1 MMSPSRSGGDLVSRP
16 AAARASAAPVDDE
29 TIERELGRILASPSF
44 ASSERLKRFLSFIV
58 EETVAG
64 RAETLKEYTVGVRV
78 YDRGDGF
85 DPRADSIVRTEAS
98 RLRMRLSEY
107 YASPGTETGL
117 RIELPKGSYVP
128 IFTPS
133 APPGI
138 PEPSVTPRPTAA
150 ARRSTLESRAPR
162 KTVLAG
168 LLLVAVLL
176 TALPWALQ
184 TRQAFDLEPGT
195 WVLVAALENQTGHE
209 LPEAALE
216 TALEMELARSRSIIV
231 VPRPRVDD
239 TLRLM
244 RKPAGMRV
252 PGDLAR
258 EVALR
263 DGGVRLI
270 VAGTI
275 GGGPGGPYSL
285 WLQLRAVDGVS
296 RYTGEATAADRDG
309 LIDAIRR
316 GAADLRRAV
325 GDLAEDTQVSGRS
338 LEPATTSSLA
348 ALQLYSDG
356 MALVHEGKWAAAEQL
371 LQRAVDLDPDFASA
385 AIYLAHSIRN
395 QGRPP
400 AAWRPYADLAVAASA
415 QSTDVERLFIL
426 GSAAG
431 MNGDHHTAAGHYTAL
446 LQLQPDHYWAVNNL
460 ALTSPDPAQGAVLLQ
475 RRADLRPNDF
485 RTNLSAVEATSA
497 GYRNR
502 KPSDVYR
509 DRARKAA
516 EREDP
521 VFALDMLEAFE
532 GWSGGKPE
540 SLVQTFERVRTA
552 NEAHAPGARVY
563 WVGLTALGL
572 GRLRAFEALAP
583 AFTYPGTRER
593 WLVWSDALRGRSD
606 RAAAHAEGLAAGRP
620 NPLSAIGLVRLG
632 RLAQAKAMLERP
644 AEAIVPMAR
653 AEDVHAVWEVA
664 WAEYLRARGQSGRA
678 VALFDSAIHTLR
690 DSAFAE
696 RFIALHER
704 AILAEAAGDV
714 GLARVLLAEAVAA
727 RALAFPQ
734 ALYFWVQCAEHLARL
749 ERQLGH
755 TDAAA
760 ALEHELG
767 ILLAGADGDARLA
780 AR

>member
-1 MMSPSRSGGDLVSRP
+1 VSRP

-29 TIERELGRILASPSF
+29 AIARELGRILASPSF

-98 RLRMRLSEY
+98 RLRTRLSEY
-107 YASPGTETGL
+107 YAAPGAGTGL

-128 IFTPS
+128 VFTPP
-133 APPGI
+133 AI
-138 PEPSVTPRPTAA
+138 PEPPVTPRPTAA
-150 ARRSTLESRAPR
+150 AQRSTLGSRAPR
-162 KTVLAG
+162 KTVVAG

-176 TALPWALQ
+176 AGLPWALQ
-184 TRQAFDLEPGT
+184 TPQGIDLEPGT
-195 WVLVAALENQTGHE
+195 WVLVAALENQTGDE
-209 LPEAALE
+209 LPEAALG
-216 TALEMELARSRSIIV
+216 TALEMELARSRSITV
-231 VPRPRVDD
+231 VPRPRLDD

-244 RKPAGMRV
+244 RQPAGMRV
-252 PGDLAR
+252 TGDLAR

-263 DGGVRLI
+263 DGGVRVI

-275 GGGPGGPYSL
+275 GGAPGGPYSF
-285 WLQLRAVDGVS
+285 WLQLRSVEGVS

-316 GAADLRRAV
+316 GATDLRRAV
-325 GDLAEDTQVSGRS
+325 GDLSVDTQVSGRS

-348 ALQLYSDG
+348 ALQLYSEG

-400 AAWRPYADLAVAASA
+400 EAWRPYADLAVAASS
-415 QSTDVERLFIL
+415 QSTDVERFFIL
-426 GSAAG
+426 GSVAG
-431 MNGDHHTAAGHYTAL
+431 MEGDRHTAAGHFTAL
-446 LQLQPDHYWAVNNL
+446 LQLQPDHSWAVNNL
-460 ALTSPDPAQGAVLLQ
+460 AHVSTDPAQSALLMQ

-540 SLVQTFERVRTA
+540 SLVQTFERVLTA
-552 NEAHAPGARVY
+552 NEAHAPGARVH

-583 AFTYPGTRER
+583 ALTGHASRER
-593 WLVWSDALRGRSD
+593 WLVWADLARGRSD
-606 RAAAHAEGLAAGRP
+606 RAAAHAQALAAARP
-620 NPLSAIGLVRLG
+620 NALSAIGLVRLG
-632 RLAQAKAMLERP
+632 RLAQARAMLERRTDGH
-644 AEAIVPMAR
+644 VPLAR
-653 AEDVHAVWEVA
+653 TEDVQAVWEVA
-664 WAEYLRARGQSGRA
+664 WAEYFRARGDSARA
-678 VALFDSAIHTLR
+678 VALLDTAIHTLR

-696 RFIALHER
+696 RFIALRER

-734 ALYFWVQCAEHLARL
+734 ALYFWAQCAEHLARL

-767 ILLAGADGDARLA
+767 ILLAGADRDARLA
-780 AR
+780 AAR